1 MKRSTGFRNHVL
13 ATGSVKSA
21 LDGKVIKVYAGTE
34 PASADDAIG
43 SATLLVTISV
53 NGTGTGV
60 TMNNSASG
68 GQLSKN
74 PSEVWKGVIATSG
87 TAAFFRMETA
97 ADTGSAST
105 SAIRLQGNIALDG
118 ADLNFATLELV
129 ATNERAINY
138 FTVSLPAG

>member
-34 PASADDAIG
+34 PASADDALG

-53 NGTGTGV
+53 DATGTGV
-60 TMNNSASG
+60 TMNSTASG

-74 PSEVWKGVIATSG
+74 PSETWKGVIATSG

-97 ADTGSAST
+97 ADTGASST
-105 SAIRLQGNIALDG
+105 TAIRLQGNIALDG
-118 ADLNFATLELV
+118 ADLNFSTLELV